1 MQEQDMKTTLKS
13 VLALGMV
20 LAALAGCQ
28 RDDPARTEGPAEQ
41 VGQKLDQAAVKAA
54 EGINRL
60 AEKAGQGMEKAG
72 ENMQEAAR
80 DAKAKNGE
88 K

>member
-1 MQEQDMKTTLKS
+1 MKTIAKPIF
-13 VLALGMV
+13 ALGML

-28 RDDPARTEGPAEQ
+28 RNDPARTEGPAEK
-41 VGQKLDQAAVKAA
+41 VGQKIDQAAVKAT
-54 EGINRL
+54 EGINKL

-72 ENMQEAAR
+72 ENMQNAAR
-80 DAKAKNGE
+80 EAQTKNGE

>member
-1 MQEQDMKTTLKS
+1 LQEQDMKTTVAS
-13 VLALGMV
+13 VFALGML

-28 RDDPARTEGPAEQ
+28 RDDQASTEGPAEK
-41 VGQKLDQAAVKAA
+41 VGQKIDQAAVKAA
-54 EGINRL
+54 EGINKL

-72 ENMQEAAR
+72 ENMQDAAR
-80 DAKAKNGE
+80 EAQTKNAE

>member
-1 MQEQDMKTTLKS
+1 MKTTVTS
-13 VLALGMV
+13 ALALAML

-28 RDDPARTEGPAEQ
+28 RNDPARTEGPAEK
-41 VGQKLDQAAVKAA
+41 VGQKIDQAAVKAT
-54 EGINRL
+54 EGINKL
-60 AEKAGQGMEKAG
+60 SEKAGQGMEKAG
-72 ENMQEAAR
+72 ENMQDAAR

>member
-1 MQEQDMKTTLKS
+1 MKTTVTS
-13 VLALGMV
+13 AFALGMV

-28 RDDPARTEGPAEQ
+28 RSETAGAGPAEQ

-54 EGINRL
+54 EGLNKL

-72 ENMQEAAR
+72 ENMQDAAR

>member
-1 MQEQDMKTTLKS
+1 MKTTLKS
-13 VLALGMV
+13 ALALGMA

-54 EGINRL
+54 EGINKL

>member
-1 MQEQDMKTTLKS
+1 MKTTVKS
-13 VLALGMV
+13 AFALGML

-28 RDDPARTEGPAEQ
+28 RDDPARSEGPAEK
-41 VGQKLDQAAVKAA
+41 VGKKVDEAAVKAA
-54 EGINRL
+54 EGINKL

-72 ENMQEAAR
+72 ENMQNAAK

>member
-1 MQEQDMKTTLKS
+1 MKTTLKS
-13 VLALGMV
+13 AVALGMV

-80 DAKAKNGE
+80 DAKARNNE

>member
-1 MQEQDMKTTLKS
+1 MKTTVKS
-13 VLALGMV
+13 AFALGML

-28 RDDPARTEGPAEQ
+28 RNEPASTEGPAEK
-41 VGQKLDQAAVKAA
+41 VGQKIDQAAVKAT
-54 EGINRL
+54 EGINKL

-72 ENMQEAAR
+72 ANMQNAAKEAQS
-80 DAKAKNGE
+80 KNGE

>member
-1 MQEQDMKTTLKS
+1 MKTTVKS
-13 VLALGMV
+13 AFALGML

-28 RDDPARTEGPAEQ
+28 RNETASTEGPAEK
-41 VGQKLDQAAVKAA
+41 VGQKIDQAAVKAT
-54 EGINRL
+54 EGINKL

-72 ENMQEAAR
+72 ANMQNAAKEAQS
-80 DAKAKNGE
+80 KNGE

>member
-1 MQEQDMKTTLKS
+1 MKTTLKS
-13 VLALGMV
+13 ALALGMA

-72 ENMQEAAR
+72 
-80 DAKAKNGE
+80 
-88 K
+88 

>member
-1 MQEQDMKTTLKS
+1 MKTTVTS
-13 VLALGMV
+13 AFAIGML

-28 RDDPARTEGPAEQ
+28 RDDPARSEGPAEK
-41 VGQKLDQAAVKAA
+41 VGQKIDQAAVKAT
-54 EGINRL
+54 EGINKL

-72 ENMQEAAR
+72 ENMQNAAKE
-80 DAKAKNGE
+80 AKAKNGE

>member
-1 MQEQDMKTTLKS
+1 MKPTVKPI
-13 VLALGMV
+13 LALSML

-28 RDDPARTEGPAEQ
+28 RNDPARTEGPAEK
-41 VGQKLDQAAVKAA
+41 VGQKIDQAAVKAT
-54 EGINRL
+54 EGINKL

-72 ENMQEAAR
+72 ENMQNAAR
-80 DAKAKNGE
+80 EAQTKNGE

>member
-1 MQEQDMKTTLKS
+1 MKTTVKS
-13 VLALGMV
+13 AFALGML

-28 RDDPARTEGPAEQ
+28 RNDPARTEGPAEK
-41 VGQKLDQAAVKAA
+41 VGQKIDQAAVKAT
-54 EGINRL
+54 EGINKL

-72 ENMQEAAR
+72 ANMQNAAKEAQS
-80 DAKAKNGE
+80 KNGE

>member
-1 MQEQDMKTTLKS
+1 MKTTVTS
-13 VLALGMV
+13 AFALAML

-28 RDDPARTEGPAEQ
+28 RDDAARTEGPAEK
-41 VGQKLDQAAVKAA
+41 VGQKIDQAAVKAT
-54 EGINRL
+54 EGINKL

-72 ENMQEAAR
+72 ANMQNAAKEAQT
-80 DAKAKNGE
+80 KNGE

>member
-1 MQEQDMKTTLKS
+1 MRTTVTS
-13 VLALGMV
+13 ALALGML

-28 RDDPARTEGPAEQ
+28 RDDPASTEGPVEK
-41 VGQKLDQAAVKAA
+41 VGQKIDQAAVKAA
-54 EGINRL
+54 EGINKL

-72 ENMQEAAR
+72 ENMQNAAKEAQT
-80 DAKAKNGE
+80 KNGE

>member
-1 MQEQDMKTTLKS
+1 MKTTVKS
-13 VLALGMV
+13 AFALGML

-28 RDDPARTEGPAEQ
+28 RDDPARTEGPAEK
-41 VGQKLDQAAVKAA
+41 VGQKIDQAAVKAT
-54 EGINRL
+54 EGINKL

-72 ENMQEAAR
+72 ANMQNAAKEAQS
-80 DAKAKNGE
+80 KNGE